1 MEQLRRAKAQSD
13 ESDNLTEV
21 RQLGFAQRKVTNN
34 IDENVIA
41 NTNDYA
47 DADDKN
53 SMLSMLSLW

>member
-53 SMLSMLSLW
+53 SMLSMLSL